1 MNLYWIHHKDHSDI
15 FSQGYVGVSNNVEK
29 RWYDHSWKAQNTHL
43 SNAIKK
49 YGWDNLVKKVVL
61 IADDAYCL
69 DIESKLRPT
78 ANIGW
83 NITFGGGMPPNA
95 LGKKFGP
102 MSEETKAKVS
112 ATKKGHRHKPE
123 IEALVTK
130 NLLKYGLETRFNKGS
145 VPWNKGRSWSDEE
158 KKHYKIV
165 VSCPHCN
172 KIGKIAGMRRWHM
185 DNCKFKEQSCQV

>member
-83 NITFGGGMPPNA
+83 NITFGGGMPPSA
-95 LGKKFGP
+95 LGKKFGA
-102 MSEETKAKVS
+102 MSEETKAKISAKKTGKRHNPEVEKLVS
-112 ATKKGHRHKPE
+112 KNLEKGIATRFKKGE
-123 IEALVTK
+123 IPAL
-130 NLLKYGLETRFNKGS
+130 NK
-145 VPWNKGRSWSDEE
+145 VEHTCE
-158 KKHYKIV
+158 
-165 VSCPHCN
+165 HCG
-172 KIGKIAGMRRWHM
+172 KIGKGIAMLRWHM
-185 DNCKFKEQSCQV
+185 DNCKHKEQSCQA

>member
-61 IADDAYCL
+61 IADDDYCFY
-69 DIESKLRPT
+69 IESKLRPT

-83 NITFGGGMPPNA
+83 NIT
-95 LGKKFGP
+95 
-102 MSEETKAKVS
+102 
-112 ATKKGHRHKPE
+112 
-123 IEALVTK
+123 
-130 NLLKYGLETRFNKGS
+130 
-145 VPWNKGRSWSDEE
+145 
-158 KKHYKIV
+158 
-165 VSCPHCN
+165 
-172 KIGKIAGMRRWHM
+172 
-185 DNCKFKEQSCQV
+185 